1 MSNPFFCS
9 CSCFS
14 SAALYNLLVGEF
26 SPEQNVFIF
35 ILMKGNKD
43 FRGRGCQNIV
53 DVEEN
58 TIHKI
63 RSHSCGSALSNP
75 QVKNAKKVPP
85 KSKKML
91 VADAVLKEFDLIYV
105 VPVQIFVIYTKNLS
119 KRKTNR

>member
-75 QVKNAKKVPP
+75 QVKKRQESSSQKQE
-85 KSKKML
+85 
-91 VADAVLKEFDLIYV
+91 DACCRCS
-105 VPVQIFVIYTKNLS
+105 TKGI
-119 KRKTNR
+119 